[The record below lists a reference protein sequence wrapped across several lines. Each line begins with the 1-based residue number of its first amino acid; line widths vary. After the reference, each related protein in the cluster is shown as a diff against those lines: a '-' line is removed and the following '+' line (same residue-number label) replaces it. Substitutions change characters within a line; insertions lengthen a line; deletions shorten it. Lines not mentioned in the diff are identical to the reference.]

1 MGANRKLPTM
11 TDVARLAG
19 VSQSTVSLVLRG
31 KAGDNIPEATRDRI
45 FQASS
50 ELGYR
55 VNKLAGALNSTGSG
69 IIGML
74 TDELI
79 HRGVDLPKGILRRE
93 ELVEA
98 LCRLR

>member
-50 ELGYR
+50 DCLLYTSPSPR
-55 VNKLAGALNSTGSG
+55 DCS
-69 IIGML
+69 
-74 TDELI
+74 
-79 HRGVDLPKGILRRE
+79 
-93 ELVEA
+93 
-98 LCRLR
+98 

>member
-50 ELGYR
+50 ELGEQAGQCVKQYR
-55 VNKLAGALNSTGSG
+55 QRN
-69 IIGML
+69 
-74 TDELI
+74 
-79 HRGVDLPKGILRRE
+79 HRHADR
-93 ELVEA
+93 
-98 LCRLR
+98 

>member
-55 VNKLAGALNSTGSG
+55 VSAFQIMPKLFYPFLLFVSSM
-69 IIGML
+69 IFIF
-74 TDELI
+74 LI
-79 HRGVDLPKGILRRE
+79 PSKKE
-93 ELVEA
+93 S
-98 LCRLR
+98 